1 MRKIFALFI
10 SVIIFT
16 FCFYSLYAEKS
27 PVFKSY
33 ASEYELYLT
42 AGSFGDNIAYA
53 TDKDFKDYTKIKGES
68 CFVAVSYEQVL
79 KDFAATHIYS
89 EETAEGT
96 SYYAYSPRIK
106 YKVCIDGEA
115 VNIHYFAGKT
125 HVKLG
130 TPIIFGSF

>member
-1 MRKIFALFI
+1 MRKIFALFL

-27 PVFKSY
+27 PVFKGY
-33 ASEYELYLT
+33 AKEYELYFT
-42 AGSFGDNIAYA
+42 AGSFGDNIACA
-53 TDKDFKDYTKIKGES
+53 TAENFKDYMEIKGES

-106 YKVCIDGEA
+106 YKVYINGRV
-115 VNIHYFAGKT
+115 VNIHYFDGKT
-125 HVKLG
+125 YIKLG